1 MRRRAA
7 SSEVADG
14 KAHTMALTNSNKQAD
29 GGGAAKAAGQGEST
43 GSVGLAVAQARR
55 AAGLTQRDLADKL
68 EVRLWQVD
76 EWEAGA
82 KPIPPDQI
90 GKIATAIGT
99 TPEQL
104 FGREP
109 EPVAAK
115 DAQPEQAVEAAQPE
129 AAAAQ
134 APRQPEAAAAPQPA
148 PPAPE
153 AASVQ
158 QPAPPPQPRQVSG
171 DQIRKAELPRSL
183 RGYDER
189 ATRKLLAEIA
199 VVYERV
205 LGERDEA
212 RKRAADLETT
222 SPAQE
227 PAELEA
233 TEQTTAEDGAVV
245 AERDELQRRVAE
257 LEAKLAGRDES
268 EQMLTRALLAA
279 GRAGEELVKQAQTEA
294 DAIVAAARAE
304 AEQVGRELEERRA
317 SIEKERDSVRR
328 QLRREALASARGD
341 LEQLHREA
349 EPVLEG
355 LLSLSDRLRALIWP
369 DSGEPGPDGEL
380 LEDLR
385 PSAEQ
390 EPEAVADD
398 VD

>member
-1 MRRRAA
+1 
-7 SSEVADG
+7 
-14 KAHTMALTNSNKQAD
+14 MALTNSSKQAD

-43 GSVGLAVAQARR
+43 GAVGLAVAQARR

-68 EVRLWQVD
+68 EIRLWQVD

-90 GKIATAIGT
+90 GRIATAIGT

-104 FGREP
+104 VGR
-109 EPVAAK
+109 A
-115 DAQPEQAVEAAQPE
+115 PE
-129 AAAAQ
+129 AAAAKDGQ
-134 APRQPEAAAAPQPA
+134 PEQPVEEAQKPEAAAPESQAAAVPQPA

-153 AASVQ
+153 QQAA
-158 QPAPPPQPRQVSG
+158 PAAATRPREVTG
-171 DQIRKAELPRSL
+171 DQIRKAELPRGL

-212 RKRAADLETT
+212 RKRAA
-222 SPAQE
+222 
-227 PAELEA
+227 ELEA
-233 TEQTTAEDGAVV
+233 TTAAPEQADAEATEQAPAEDSALV

-257 LEAKLAGRDES
+257 LEAKLASRDES

-294 DAIVAAARAE
+294 DAILSASRAEADAIAAAARTE
-304 AEQVGRELEERRA
+304 AEQIGRELEERRA
-317 SIEKERDSVRR
+317 SIDKERDSVRR

-355 LLSLSDRLRALIWP
+355 LLSLSDRLRTLIWP
-369 DSGEPGPDGEL
+369 DSVDSGPDGEL

-385 PSAEQ
+385 PSTEQ

-398 VD
+398 AD